1 MSNLGPRPIGRTS
14 PAGPCVS
21 SVQLTRIWI
30 GFALNKAKTIKATLA
45 MQRTCFL
52 AMGRRLMDLGFF
64 NSDQRGRDLVGL
76 AEEMLPENG
85 GIDGSDDTVHGPC

>member
-1 MSNLGPRPIGRTS
+1 
-14 PAGPCVS
+14 
-21 SVQLTRIWI
+21 
-30 GFALNKAKTIKATLA
+30 
-45 MQRTCFL
+45 
-52 AMGRRLMDLGFF
+52 MGRRLMDLGFF